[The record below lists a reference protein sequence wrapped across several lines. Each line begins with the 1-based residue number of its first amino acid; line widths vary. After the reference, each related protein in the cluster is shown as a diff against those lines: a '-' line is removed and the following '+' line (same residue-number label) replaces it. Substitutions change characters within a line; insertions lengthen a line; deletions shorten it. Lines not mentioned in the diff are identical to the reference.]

1 MKRIR
6 RIGFVLL
13 TALAF
18 AACSDDEFQ
27 EKVQEGLPVTS
38 LRMQISVPETGNATM
53 TRASNETETNVEKLA
68 PLFYKKSQ
76 PDATP
81 VVKEITV
88 LGTPNKKA
96 ETNYLYTVDIDV
108 EGLYSG
114 EWYLYAVANY
124 DKQFVSVTLDKLKA
138 MTKAQI
144 DDFCTGG
151 SPDLDIV
158 ETAILMSGKYEYES
172 QNNGKEPG
180 TLTLNEGANT
190 LQGDPCLVFAPPD
203 FQDHFQLHQR
213 RRRDIRSRELRPVQL
228 FHIVHADGAH
238 GLGRL

>member
-68 PLFYKKSQ
+68 LLFYKKSQ

-114 EWYLYAVANY
+114 EW
-124 DKQFVSVTLDKLKA
+124 
-138 MTKAQI
+138 
-144 DDFCTGG
+144 
-151 SPDLDIV
+151 
-158 ETAILMSGKYEYES
+158 
-172 QNNGKEPG
+172 
-180 TLTLNEGANT
+180 
-190 LQGDPCLVFAPPD
+190 
-203 FQDHFQLHQR
+203 
-213 RRRDIRSRELRPVQL
+213 
-228 FHIVHADGAH
+228 
-238 GLGRL
+238 